1 MKRFAFFG
9 ILLGTLLF
17 ISAQSAMAFGIDIC
31 ATVNPNWNNCW
42 DKTKLEGIALST
54 IGIDPVSQF
63 GANVL
68 SVTLEDDIFAS
79 IGNAT
84 NGTAGLLSPDGWSLN
99 YYENPNGGFNYEIA
113 FGPLL
118 SNESP
123 FVPFW
128 IDYILHSDDRYNQGS
143 GIGWAYNEGCP
154 WQQAVSAKN
163 TEETL
168 DFWLGGGNPSGDTST
183 VANPKPATMVLLGSG
198 LIGLGWIGRKRT
210 KNETKND
217 SRA

>member
-9 ILLGTLLF
+9 IQLGTLRF
-17 ISAQSAMAFGIDIC
+17 IRAQSAMVFEIDIW

-42 DKTKLEGIALST
+42 DNTILEGTALYT
-54 IGIDPVSQF
+54 IDVDPVSQF

-68 SVTLEDDIFAS
+68 SVTFEDDIFAS
-79 IGNAT
+79 TGNAT

-99 YYENPNGGFNYEIA
+99 HYENPNRVFNYEIA
-113 FGPLL
+113 SGPPL

-123 FVPFW
+123 SVSFW
-128 IDYILHSDDRYNQGS
+128 IDYILHSANQYNQRS
-143 GIGWAYNEGCP
+143 GIGWAWNEGCP
-154 WQQAVSAKN
+154 RQQAVSAKN

-168 DFWLGGGNPSGDTST
+168 NFWLGGKNSSDGTST
-183 VANPKPATMVLLGSG
+183 VANPKPATMLLLGSG

-210 KNETKND
+210 KNETKNN